1 MIHLDLDDKER
12 QILGE
17 TLRSYLSDLRYE
29 IADTDSQDF
38 RERLKDRQA
47 VLEKINA
54 ALGEEA

>member
-12 QILGE
+12 QILCE

-29 IADTDSQDF
+29 IADTDSLDF
-38 RERLKDRQA
+38 RERLKDRKA

-54 ALGEEA
+54 ALEEGA